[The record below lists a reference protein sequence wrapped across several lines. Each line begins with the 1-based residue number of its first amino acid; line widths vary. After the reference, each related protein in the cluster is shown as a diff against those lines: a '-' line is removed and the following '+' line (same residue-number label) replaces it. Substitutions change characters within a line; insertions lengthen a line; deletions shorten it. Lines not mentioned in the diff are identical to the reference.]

1 MRDDTM
7 RSSHDPM
14 SVSLTACIWRSQEW
28 LVPMRTLL
36 LEAEH
41 TLVGWPSWMAQL
53 CSYWGEFHKQKN
65 QCIEV
70 RHESLGGGENRF

>member
-1 MRDDTM
+1 MMT
-7 RSSHDPM
+7 
-14 SVSLTACIWRSQEW
+14 SLTACIWRSQEW

-41 TLVGWPSWMAQL
+41 TEVGCPSWMAQL

-70 RHESLGGGENRF
+70 RHESLQTETGLQCYADVNKRWG